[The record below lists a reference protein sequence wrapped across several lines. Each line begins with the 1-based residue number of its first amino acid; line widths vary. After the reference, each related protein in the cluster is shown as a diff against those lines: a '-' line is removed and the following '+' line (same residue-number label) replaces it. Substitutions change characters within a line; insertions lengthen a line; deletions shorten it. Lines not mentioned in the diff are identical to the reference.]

1 MKLWENIL
9 HHEIMS
15 QLGILFMDK
24 DYLTTVVEVSVE
36 LIVSKLACTYKK
48 KKKKKLNSRTLISHF
63 YFRSK
68 FVNNVQNLFLFLT
81 EGGRVQN
88 LF

>member
-1 MKLWENIL
+1 
-9 HHEIMS
+9 MS

-24 DYLTTVVEVSVE
+24 DYLTTVVEVSFE
-36 LIVSKLACTYKK
+36 SIVSKLACTYK

-68 FVNNVQNLFLFLT
+68 FVNNVQNLFF
-81 EGGRVQN
+81 
-88 LF
+88 FFY

>member
-1 MKLWENIL
+1 
-9 HHEIMS
+9 MS

-36 LIVSKLACTYKK
+36 SIVSKLACTNKK
-48 KKKKKLNSRTLISHF
+48 NKLKKKKKLNSRTLISHF

-68 FVNNVQNLFLFLT
+68 FVNNVQNLFFFLI
-81 EGGRVQN
+81 E
-88 LF
+88 

>member
-1 MKLWENIL
+1 
-9 HHEIMS
+9 MS

-36 LIVSKLACTYKK
+36 SIVSKLACTYKK
-48 KKKKKLNSRTLISHF
+48 NKLKKKKKLNSRTLISHF

-68 FVNNVQNLFLFLT
+68 FVNNVQNLFFFLI
-81 EGGRVQN
+81 EWGRVQN